1 MSLINKHTVIKTQG
15 KENRVTRF
23 AAKSNITKGA
33 NLIYKAHRAG
43 I

>member
-1 MSLINKHTVIKTQG
+1 MSLINEHTVIKTQG
-15 KENRVTRF
+15 KENRVAQF

-33 NLIYKAHRAG
+33 NLIYAAYRAE

>member
-1 MSLINKHTVIKTQG
+1 MSLINEHTVIKTQG
-15 KENRVTRF
+15 KESRVTQF

-33 NLIYKAHRAG
+33 NLIYTAYRAE